1 MHEAKKAVTNAY
13 KIKTFL
19 IFTFNTSNAGMKCI
33 SEIKMMEQ
41 RTIEKYDIDRF
52 WSNILVS
59 VAKIVILKANTV
71 VSNLVW
77 TDNESKIIP
86 DSIIIMNNWY
96 KAKYFMSLVIVGL

>member
-13 KIKTFL
+13 KIKAFL

-52 WSNILVS
+52 
-59 VAKIVILKANTV
+59 
-71 VSNLVW
+71 
-77 TDNESKIIP
+77 
-86 DSIIIMNNWY
+86 
-96 KAKYFMSLVIVGL
+96 